1 MVGRPGKRSEGGRR
15 VLTGY
20 SFPWIP
26 YCEVDSV
33 PFNRSLWSSQGV
45 LLDLTLSPPDSV
57 ATEPI
62 IHSGTG
68 VVTVRQLRALGDS
81 PVYCGSP
88 NSIAFIINPFRK

>member
-33 PFNRSLWSSQGV
+33 PFSRSLWSSQGV

-62 IHSGTG
+62 IQVQEWSQSGYSQPWVILLYI
-68 VVTVRQLRALGDS
+68 VVPQIAL
-81 PVYCGSP
+81 PL
-88 NSIAFIINPFRK
+88 